1 MSLMNTP
8 IKIKKIELKNRLVMP
23 PMATAKADQ
32 TGQATEKL
40 CQYYDEK
47 SRGGY
52 IGLIIAEHCFVNQEG
67 KAGNSQLSV
76 SEDDDIEG
84 LKKIAAVIHNNDTP
98 VFAQISHAGGATQ
111 TAITGCRL
119 LSASSIQ
126 IPGIKTHDMLPSE
139 MTQRDIDKVVNDFA
153 KAALRV
159 KKAGFDGVEIHSAH
173 GYLLNQFFSPL
184 TNKRLDQYTGNTL
197 QGRIRLH
204 LEIIRAVRKQV
215 GSSYP
220 IALRLGACDY
230 IEGGITIRDSV
241 SACQEFEKA
250 GVDLLDISGGFC
262 SYINPTVKQQGYFS
276 ELSAP
281 IKNAVRIPVIL
292 TGGIT
297 EAETAERLL
306 QTGKA
311 DMIGIGR
318 TILKNSHWAKQ
329 AALALNQ
336 SGL

>member
-139 MTQRDIDKVVNDFA
+139 MTD
-153 KAALRV
+153 
-159 KKAGFDGVEIHSAH
+159 
-173 GYLLNQFFSPL
+173 
-184 TNKRLDQYTGNTL
+184 
-197 QGRIRLH
+197 
-204 LEIIRAVRKQV
+204 
-215 GSSYP
+215 
-220 IALRLGACDY
+220 
-230 IEGGITIRDSV
+230 
-241 SACQEFEKA
+241 
-250 GVDLLDISGGFC
+250 LDI
-262 SYINPTVKQQGYFS
+262 N
-276 ELSAP
+276 
-281 IKNAVRIPVIL
+281 
-292 TGGIT
+292 
-297 EAETAERLL
+297 
-306 QTGKA
+306 
-311 DMIGIGR
+311 
-318 TILKNSHWAKQ
+318 
-329 AALALNQ
+329 
-336 SGL
+336 

>member
-1 MSLMNTP
+1 MADRRVMAVSYTHLSLLP
-8 IKIKKIELKNRLVMP
+8 AWQGHP
-23 PMATAKADQ
+23 PHPF
-32 TGQATEKL
+32 L
-40 CQYYDEK
+40 
-47 SRGGY
+47 
-52 IGLIIAEHCFVNQEG
+52 LPG
-67 KAGNSQLSV
+67 KMDKPVPALPSHHQCCNFLRQPWIPDAGPVPV
-76 SEDDDIEG
+76 SYTHLDVYKRQDIEG

-204 LEIIRAVRKQV
+204 LEIIRAVRKQ
-215 GSSYP
+215 
-220 IALRLGACDY
+220 
-230 IEGGITIRDSV
+230 
-241 SACQEFEKA
+241 
-250 GVDLLDISGGFC
+250 
-262 SYINPTVKQQGYFS
+262 
-276 ELSAP
+276 
-281 IKNAVRIPVIL
+281 
-292 TGGIT
+292 
-297 EAETAERLL
+297 
-306 QTGKA
+306 
-311 DMIGIGR
+311 
-318 TILKNSHWAKQ
+318 
-329 AALALNQ
+329 
-336 SGL
+336 